1 MMIYDDLSITQF
13 ESLAAPAAPNN
24 REQLYKNLLTTDR
37 IRNANASP
45 RVLRL
50 VKVGLSVP
58 DNVSKALEHWND
70 PTPFHQPRPR
80 PTR

>member
-13 ESLAAPAAPNN
+13 ESLAASAAPNN